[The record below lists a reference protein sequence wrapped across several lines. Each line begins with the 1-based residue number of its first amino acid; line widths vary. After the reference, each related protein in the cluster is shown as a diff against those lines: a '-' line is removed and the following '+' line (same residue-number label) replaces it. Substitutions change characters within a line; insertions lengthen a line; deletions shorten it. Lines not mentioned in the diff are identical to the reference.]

1 MMVVEDGRSRTT
13 DVKTVADEHWT
24 SAADRLVVVSSNLT
38 ELPEEL
44 CKLLYLEQC
53 LGKNNHELH
62 GVRVQFIT
70 SLYHPLSVLLS
81 VPKSFWGYPMLA
93 PWRRL

>member
-44 CKLLYLEQC
+44 CKLLYLEQF
-53 LGKNNHELH
+53 LGKKE
-62 GVRVQFIT
+62 
-70 SLYHPLSVLLS
+70 S
-81 VPKSFWGYPMLA
+81 
-93 PWRRL
+93 